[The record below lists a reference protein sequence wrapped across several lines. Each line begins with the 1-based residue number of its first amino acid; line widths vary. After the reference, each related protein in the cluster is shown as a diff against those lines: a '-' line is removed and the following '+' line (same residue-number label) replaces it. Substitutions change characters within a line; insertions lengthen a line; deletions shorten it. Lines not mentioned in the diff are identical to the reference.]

1 MTRSPERLKVRAEFV
16 AAARGA
22 RTERRGFVLQGLA
35 RGDDAPPRFGFTV
48 TRKVGNAVER
58 NRIRRRLRVAASLAE
73 GARAGCDYVVV
84 ARRPAIA
91 QPFAELV
98 ADLTGAIARL
108 GQMAPRRPRAALPG
122 APGPSSKPPV
132 PEAPAAATPAP
143 TTAPRTSGTIR

>member
-58 NRIRRRLRVAASLAE
+58 NRIRRRLRVAAGLAE

-84 ARRPAIA
+84 ARRPAITL
-91 QPFAELV
+91 PFAELV
-98 ADLTGAIARL
+98 ADLTGALARL
-108 GQMAPRRPRAALPG
+108 GPLTPRRPRPDAGRPR
-122 APGPSSKPPV
+122 SKA
-132 PEAPAAATPAP
+132 EAPAAAPAETTAS